1 MVSTSNFVQVLIC
14 ALLLLNASP
23 VIAFGA
29 GNIASVSKIEG
40 VNWRH
45 GDIEDTLFSLLMAR
59 VAGGKKFDKLSVS
72 RVYFGNWL
80 RDYSQAIDVGTVK
93 YVSAEAIRVL
103 LWVLGFM
110 TFGYGTKE
118 FEVTADR
125 LGCYRPEDHIDNPKD
140 YADNVDATQ
149 YDARLRGP
157 VDERVELAID
167 PQTGMKNYIAN
178 ERLDIMTSALHVRRL
193 FKESVRLGRS
203 YAVSKEK
210 DDLYEAL
217 RLLGTG
223 LHCLEDYPAHSN
235 YIELA
240 LIELGERDV
249 FPHVGS
255 CTRFQIQGVR
265 DSIYPI
271 VTGTFGGVDF
281 LHSVLGEFNDKATQ
295 SEIQEL
301 EGTIRQE
308 SKGDTSLLKELLGK
322 IPKTIFEGKDH
333 ARNIDNLKTN
343 SATTHM
349 NSLSISSRQ
358 PEEFSNQIQEIIRQ
372 IYPVIEWHDDI
383 MKTLIQKVE
392 KIPLLP
398 NLISTLEE
406 QINIFVFSLIAPYV
420 LPLINQV
427 KNELNTGSSEIIQSS
442 KDKQLIV
449 FNDDHADNPTHSM
462 LSKDHFSNVCLILIT
477 LIFLLLTSK
486 ILNEPA
492 GKIASEILKW
502 VVPQLM
508 QCWDDTSID
517 VDRTIDRIIK
527 GTFYHP
533 ALRDY
538 GEDGAVDGRRIF
550 FGVVE
555 KWWSSHDP
563 HEQNKLRQKLSREG
577 VRNGKNHQGNSDTGH
592 GCGHPL
598 KMKKTGDSNL
608 GSGETTAITGL
619 GSLLGNKKSSGGGFS
634 VGKITSKAAG
644 GGLLGSLIGAIADEV
659 GETLLTSGKK
669 QGTQDHSSP
678 SHEKKHDYNDSHSE
692 AISSGNKYHQGENH
706 NAQKY
711 SGGKID
717 EVKDYAQPDLQYGG
731 RSNENQTYNQ
741 TSQYGSGSNE
751 NQNYNQSSQYGGG
764 SNENQTYNQS
774 SQYGG
779 RSSER
784 KDYAQPDLQYGG
796 RSNERQDYNQPDLQY
811 GGRSNERQDYNQPDL
826 QYGGRSNE
834 RQDYNQ
840 PDLQYGGRSNERQD
854 YNQPFSKYSASR
866 QDRNE
871 GTGYQRDDQKEYS
884 QNEDEDYYQSQQSHN
899 IRRQEGGGNQY
910 QTSYNRR

>member
-1 MVSTSNFVQVLIC
+1 MVYSNNYVQVLIC
-14 ALLLLNASP
+14 AFLLLNVTP

-140 YADNVDATQ
+140 YADNVDASQ

-157 VDERVELAID
+157 VNEHVELAID

-203 YAVSKEK
+203 YAVSKNN

-235 YIELA
+235 FIELA
-240 LIELGERDV
+240 LIELGEHDV

-255 CTRFQIQGVR
+255 RTRFQIQGVR
-265 DSIYPI
+265 ESIYPI

-301 EGTIRQE
+301 EGTIKQE

-333 ARNIDNLKTN
+333 ARKIDNLKTN
-343 SATTHM
+343 SATSNM
-349 NSLSISSRQ
+349 NNLSISSRQ

-372 IYPVIEWHDDI
+372 IYPVMEWHDDI
-383 MKTLIQKVE
+383 MKSIIQKVE

-398 NLISTLEE
+398 NLITTLEE

-442 KDKQLIV
+442 KEKQMIV
-449 FNDDHADNPTHSM
+449 FDDDHADNPTHSM
-462 LSKDHFSNVCLILIT
+462 LSKDHFSN
-477 LIFLLLTSK
+477 

-492 GKIASEILKW
+492 GKIAAAILKW

-517 VDRTIDRIIK
+517 VDRTINRIIG

-550 FGVVE
+550 FSVVE
-555 KWWSSHDP
+555 RWWSGHDSC
-563 HEQNKLRQKLSREG
+563 EQNELRQKLSREG
-577 VRNGKNHQGNSDTGH
+577 VRNGKNHQGNSDSGH

-598 KMKKTGDSNL
+598 KMNKTTGHSNL
-608 GSGETTAITGL
+608 GSAETTAITGL
-619 GSLLGNKKSSGGGFS
+619 NSLLGNKISSGGGFS

-644 GGLLGSLIGAIADEV
+644 GGVLGSLIGAIADGV
-659 GETLLTSGKK
+659 GETLLSSGKK
-669 QGTQDHSSP
+669 QGVHDYSSP
-678 SHEKKHDYNDSHSE
+678 GHEKNDDYKDSHSE
-692 AISSGNKYHQGENH
+692 SISSGNKHHQGENH

-711 SGGKID
+711 SGNRID
-717 EVKDYAQPDLQYGG
+717 ENQTYSHSSQYGG
-731 RSNENQTYNQ
+731 RPSVSQTYNQ
-741 TSQYGSGSNE
+741 SSQFGGRPSE
-751 NQNYNQSSQYGGG
+751 NQTYNQSSQYGGR
-764 SNENQTYNQS
+764 SSENQTYNQS

-784 KDYAQPDLQYGG
+784 QDYNQPDSQYGG
-796 RSNERQDYNQPDLQY
+796 RSSERQDYNQPDSQY
-811 GGRSNERQDYNQPDL
+811 GGRSSERQDYNQPDS
-826 QYGGRSNE
+826 QYGGRSSE
-834 RQDYNQ
+834 MQDYNQ
-840 PDLQYGGRSNERQD
+840 PDSQQD
-854 YNQPFSKYSASR
+854 YNQPSSEYSASR
-866 QDRNE
+866 LDTNDGQ
-871 GTGYQRDDQKEYS
+871 GYQRDYQNEYS
-884 QNEDEDYYQSQQSHN
+884 QNEDKDYHQNQQN
-899 IRRQEGGGNQY
+899 
-910 QTSYNRR
+910 YNRRRHDGGGHQYPTSHNRG